1 MDEQTFEDFYQ
12 TIVDYAN
19 ELNLPVQYVEEEF
32 VIDGELIKVD
42 LPDNE
47 SWEDMAIA
55 NDERNSK

>member
-1 MDEQTFEDFYQ
+1 MDEQTFEEFYQ

-19 ELNLPVQYVEEEF
+19 ELNLPISYVEEEF
-32 VIDGELIKVD
+32 VVDGELIKVD
-42 LPDNE
+42 VLNE

>member
-32 VIDGELIKVD
+32 VVDGELIKVD
-42 LPDNE
+42 LLNE